1 MPPARKSSRRGPG
14 RPRKSVKK
22 SVRKSSR
29 KVVRKSSRKGTRK
42 SSRKSV
48 RKSARKSVRKSAR
61 KSVRKGARKSA
72 VRRSVGRPR
81 KYALVGG
88 AGAGIGVVQDC
99 QTKFQ
104 TKMDEIRQGVN
115 TNSAIYYQQQLNECK
130 KGLPHN
136 LDAKRACSTI

>member
-29 KVVRKSSRKGTRK
+29 KGTRKSSRK

-61 KSVRKGARKSA
+61 KVVRKSARKSA
-72 VRRSVGRPR
+72 RKSTVRRSVGRPR
-81 KYALVGG
+81 KYALEKGTVETSVEKCERLYK
-88 AGAGIGVVQDC
+88 AELE
-99 QTKFQ
+99 K
-104 TKMDEIRQGVN
+104 IRQKSREPVGN
-115 TNSAIYYQQQLNECK
+115 KAFNLQQELNNCK
-130 KGLPHN
+130 RGLDHN
-136 LDAKRACSTI
+136 LED